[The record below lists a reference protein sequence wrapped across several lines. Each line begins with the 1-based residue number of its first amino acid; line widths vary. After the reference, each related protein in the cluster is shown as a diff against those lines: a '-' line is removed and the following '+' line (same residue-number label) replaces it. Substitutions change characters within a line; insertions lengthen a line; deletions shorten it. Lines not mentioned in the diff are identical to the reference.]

1 MRLYYGKHIYTRV
14 RRCPP
19 RALPFRC
26 RLRTVAGIFRE
37 TRNPF
42 CNPAEVCYTF
52 CIMPQ
57 IELINVSYSYRTGEG
72 QSVRALR
79 NVSFSVEKGEF
90 VALAGMNGSGKS
102 TLAKLLNGLFVP
114 SAGDVVI
121 DGMNTRDE
129 ERTFDIRRKAGMVFQ
144 NPDNQMVATI
154 IEDDVAFGPENL
166 GVPREEMIE
175 RVDRAL
181 DAVGMQEYRTRSA
194 SKLSGGQKQRVAI
207 AGVLAMEPEIIIFDE
222 STSMLDPEG
231 RAEIMEVAK
240 KLNEKGITVI
250 AITHNMDEAAMADRI
265 IVLRKGRKVLDG
277 TPKEVFASPE
287 VEACGLALPPATEL
301 ARMLSE
307 RGFRFDGTVTDEE
320 ELVEGICS
328 QSN

>member
-1 MRLYYGKHIYTRV
+1 MRLYHGKHIYTRV
-14 RRCPP
+14 RKCPL
-19 RALPFRC
+19 RALSFRG
-26 RLRTVAGIFRE
+26 RLGTAAGIFRE

-42 CNPAEVCYTF
+42 CNPAEVCYTS